1 MVLELISWK
10 HSFDRINEEYEIV
23 QRKKQALD
31 NLLST
36 GKISQSTYDYFS
48 EEMNNAVAE
57 IEKQQKAL
65 LEKMSLKVNE
75 LEQQVKILE
84 MLLAN
89 FEIQHAT
96 GEIDDEIYQHKTEL
110 LSMGLEAAKQ
120 ELDVTKESVN
130 QFSGSVQVTEAIE
143 PPPTPETTEPQEVE
157 TQSAEEVTAIQP
169 EVEVEEETVPTV
181 EPEEHTLESEEG
193 EGEGEITEE
202 ATEETEEESLP
213 EYSVASV
220 ETDESQSFQ
229 NPPEN
234 PEETPQNPEESQ
246 STETD
251 TEEQT
256 QEEYQTENEEQTQ
269 EEYQTENE
277 EQTQE
282 EYQTE

>member
-36 GKISQSTYDYFS
+36 GKISQSTYDSFS

-57 IEKQQKAL
+57 IEKQQRAL
-65 LEKMSLKVNE
+65 LEKMNLKVNE

-130 QFSGSVQVTEAIE
+130 QFSGRVQVTEAIE
-143 PPPTPETTEPQEVE
+143 PPPTPETMEPQEVE
-157 TQSAEEVTAIQP
+157 TEPTEEFTGIQP
-169 EVEVEEETVPTV
+169 EVEVEEETVSTV
-181 EPEEHTLESEEG
+181 ESEEHTLESEEG
-193 EGEGEITEE
+193 EGEGEIKEE

-213 EYSVASV
+213 EYSMTSV
-220 ETDESQSFQ
+220 ETDESESFQ
-229 NPPEN
+229 NPPEDSQ
-234 PEETPQNPEESQ
+234 ETPQNPEESQ

-251 TEEQT
+251 TQQEYQEQT
-256 QEEYQTENEEQTQ
+256 QEENQEEYQTE
-269 EEYQTENE
+269 
-277 EQTQE
+277 
-282 EYQTE
+282 

>member
-36 GKISQSTYDYFS
+36 GKISQSTYDSFS
-48 EEMNNAVAE
+48 EEMNNAVVE

-65 LEKMSLKVNE
+65 LEKMNLKVNE

-130 QFSGSVQVTEAIE
+130 QFSGRVQMTEAIE
-143 PPPTPETTEPQEVE
+143 PPQTPETMEPQEVE
-157 TQSAEEVTAIQP
+157 TQSAEEVTGIQP
-169 EVEVEEETVPTV
+169 EVEVEEEIVPTV

-193 EGEGEITEE
+193 EGESEITEE
-202 ATEETEEESLP
+202 AAEDTTEETEEENLP
-213 EYSVASV
+213 EYSVATV
-220 ETDESQSFQ
+220 ETDDSESFQ

-234 PEETPQNPEESQ
+234 PQETPQNPEESQ
-246 STETD
+246 STEMD
-251 TEEQT
+251 TEEEEEYEEETQEQT
-256 QEEYQTENEEQTQ
+256 QEYQTE
-269 EEYQTENE
+269 
-277 EQTQE
+277 
-282 EYQTE
+282 

>member
-36 GKISQSTYDYFS
+36 GKISQSTYDSFS
-48 EEMNNAVAE
+48 EEMNNAVVE

-65 LEKMSLKVNE
+65 LEKMNLKVNE

-130 QFSGSVQVTEAIE
+130 QFSGRVQMTEAIE
-143 PPPTPETTEPQEVE
+143 PPQTPETMEPQEVE
-157 TQSAEEVTAIQP
+157 TQSAEEVTGIQP
-169 EVEVEEETVPTV
+169 EVEVEEEIVPTV

-193 EGEGEITEE
+193 EGESEITEE
-202 ATEETEEESLP
+202 AAEDTTEETEEENLP
-213 EYSVASV
+213 EYSVATV
-220 ETDESQSFQ
+220 ETDDSESFQ

-234 PEETPQNPEESQ
+234 PQETPQNPEESQ
-246 STETD
+246 STEMD
-251 TEEQT
+251 TEEEYQEETQEQT
-256 QEEYQTENEEQTQ
+256 QEYQTE
-269 EEYQTENE
+269 
-277 EQTQE
+277 
-282 EYQTE
+282 

>member
-31 NLLST
+31 NLLNT
-36 GKISQSTYDYFS
+36 GKISQSTYDSFS
-48 EEMNNAVAE
+48 EEMNSAVAE

-65 LEKMSLKVNE
+65 LEKMNLKVNE

-96 GEIDDEIYQHKTEL
+96 GEIDEEIYNHKTEL
-110 LSMGLEAAKQ
+110 LSMGLEAARQ
-120 ELDVTKESVN
+120 ELDVTKESVS
-130 QFSGSVQVTEAIE
+130 QFSGSVQITEAIE
-143 PPPTPETTEPQEVE
+143 PPTPETIETQEVE
-157 TQSAEEVTAIQP
+157 TQPTEEVTGIEP
-169 EVEVEEETVPTV
+169 EIEVAEETVSTV
-181 EPEEHTLESEEG
+181 ESEG
-193 EGEGEITEE
+193 EGESEITEE
-202 ATEETEEESLP
+202 TTEETGEENLP

-220 ETDESQSFQ
+220 ETGESESLD

-234 PEETPQNPEESQ
+234 PQETLQNPEESQ

-251 TEEQT
+251 TQVETQEEYQTEYQQEENQEQTQEENQEQT
-256 QEEYQTENEEQTQ
+256 QEEYQTE
-269 EEYQTENE
+269 
-277 EQTQE
+277 
-282 EYQTE
+282 